1 MNAPPP
7 TRTFSDRRRAARRRA
22 RLKRYALAGGLAAVL
37 LAAATVWLLI
47 RTDHGIPSSA
57 DGAEQFLDH
66 MVAAAGGVAP
76 LAGPGGPVFHVE
88 RKSNGQIVVT
98 AERVPPG
105 PCVSAGWKL
114 VRRGMLSINGITP
127 TRVSAARLADLC
139 NQSDSATVVWIPR
152 PPE

>member
-7 TRTFSDRRRAARRRA
+7 SRTFSDRRRAARRRA
-22 RLKRYALAGGLAAVL
+22 RLKRYALAGGLAATL

-47 RTDHGIPSSA
+47 RADHGVPSA
-57 DGAEQFLDH
+57 AGAEQFLDH

-76 LAGPGGPVFHVE
+76 PPSPGGPVFHVE

>member
-7 TRTFSDRRRAARRRA
+7 TRTFSARRRAARRRA
-22 RLKRYALAGGLAAVL
+22 RLKRYALAGGLTAAL

-47 RTDHGIPSSA
+47 RTGHVIPAA

-66 MVAAAGGVAP
+66 MVAASGGVAP
-76 LAGPGGPVFHVE
+76 PPTPGGPVFHVE
-88 RKSNGQIVVT
+88 RKSSGQIVVT
-98 AERVPPG
+98 ADNVPPG

-114 VRRGMLSINGITP
+114 VRRGMLSINGVTP

-139 NQSDSATVVWIPR
+139 NQSASATVVWIPR